1 MPLHPAAPEDLPGL
15 VAAYQQTTQAII
27 DLGRSCSD
35 ADFDLPTACPGWT
48 VKDQIS
54 HVVGLES
61 WLHTGE
67 VPKAT
72 VPDYAHVRNEAGSF
86 VERSVEA
93 RRRMLGTKVVDE
105 LETVVARR
113 VEQLT
118 APDLTLETVVRGAWG
133 PAPVGES
140 LRTRILDIW
149 THEQDIRQALGRP
162 GDLDS
167 GGAAV
172 FMDLLFAQL
181 PKLVARNAG
190 VEPGNVVIFHV
201 TGPVMGRAGVWVE
214 APEAGD
220 DGGKPRGIPLFSGI
234 AHDGDPQDTFT
245 TITLSTDAITRR
257 AAGRGEVDDIHFTV
271 HGDEDVARRVL
282 EHLVFV
288 P

>member
-1 MPLHPAAPEDLPGL
+1 MPLHPAAPEDLAGL
-15 VAAYQQTTQAII
+15 VSAYQQTSQAVV

-67 VPKAT
+67 VPKVD
-72 VPDYAHVRNEAGSF
+72 VPDYGHIRNEAGQF
-86 VERSVEA
+86 IERSVEL
-93 RRRMLGTKVVDE
+93 RRRMVGQKVVDE

-113 VEQLT
+113 VAALS
-118 APDLTLETVVRGAWG
+118 APDVTLETVVRGPWG

-140 LRTRILDIW
+140 LRRRILDIW

-167 GGAAV
+167 GGATV
-172 FMDLLFAQL
+172 FMDLLFAAL
-181 PKLVARNAG
+181 PRLVAREAG
-190 VEPGNVVIFHV
+190 IEPGNVVIIDS

-214 APEAGD
+214 PGEE
-220 DGGKPRGIPLFSGI
+220 GKARGIPLFSGI
-234 AHDGDPQDTFT
+234 AHDGDPLDVFT
-245 TITLSTDAITRR
+245 TITISTDCLTRR
-257 AAGRGEVDDIHFTV
+257 AAGRGGVDDIHFTV
-271 HGDEDVARRVL
+271 HGDEAVARRVL
-282 EHLVFV
+282 EHLVIV